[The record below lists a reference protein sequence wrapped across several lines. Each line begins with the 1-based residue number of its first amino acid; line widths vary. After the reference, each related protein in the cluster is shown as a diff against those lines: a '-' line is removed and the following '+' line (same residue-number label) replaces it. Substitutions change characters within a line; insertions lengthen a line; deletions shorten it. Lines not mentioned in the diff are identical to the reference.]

1 MLRTVN
7 PPPDAQGLPPAV
19 HVVCLC
25 VASCRLCDDYAPI
38 FQRVTAA
45 LQTPQRRLQVHWLDI
60 EDEAALLGEMDVE
73 TFPTI
78 VVVAEDGV
86 RFAGA
91 LTPQPETLQ
100 RVLSAVLVATPAPT
114 MAPAVL
120 AFAQRLRQRG
130 N

>member
-1 MLRTVN
+1 M
-7 PPPDAQGLPPAV
+7 
-19 HVVCLC
+19 
-25 VASCRLCDDYAPI
+25 
-38 FQRVTAA
+38 
-45 LQTPQRRLQVHWLDI
+45 HWLDI

-73 TFPTI
+73 TFPTL